1 MGTEGKIKVDEHYP
15 TDADEPPLLHIKKI
29 ESIRSNVK
37 FEQCYES
44 SRLIGDGKFGKV
56 YQVREKA
63 SGNEFA
69 AKVIR
74 IKQQADRAEVER
86 EVSILTQ
93 LRHPRIAQIYDAFYT
108 ANNEVVLVMEI
119 VRGGELFDRVADEN
133 YVLTELAVVMII
145 CQLCEAIDYIHEQN
159 ILHLDIKPENIMCV
173 SQTGNRIKLIDFGLA
188 RYYDGTQELRY
199 MAGTPEFA
207 APEVI
212 KYEQLDYH
220 TDMWS
225 VGVITY
231 ILLSGYSPFLGENI
245 CETYCNVEKGAWDF
259 TEEFESVSLE
269 AKDFISNLIV
279 YKKEKRMLPK
289 ECLAH
294 PWIARHRAKVN
305 CDAILERPAEGP
317 IMDNRQIMRYNAQ
330 RKLRRVII
338 YVRFLIEMNRLRSM
352 VKGRMSQSGIKY
364 FEPLLKM
371 AEEKEQVLFA
381 YYLRL

>member
-1 MGTEGKIKVDEHYP
+1 
-15 TDADEPPLLHIKKI
+15 
-29 ESIRSNVK
+29 
-37 FEQCYES
+37 
-44 SRLIGDGKFGKV
+44 GKFGKV

-63 SGNEFA
+63 TGIEFA

-74 IKQQADRAEVER
+74 IKQQADRQEVER

-173 SQTGNRIKLIDFGLA
+173 SQSGNRIKLIDFGLA
-188 RYYDGTQELRY
+188 RYYDGTQDYSSRIIHSMIGCGQYVHEKQLSQELRY

-245 CETYCNVEKGAWDF
+245 CETYCNVEKGEWNF
-259 TEEFESVSLE
+259 TEEFDMVSLE

-289 ECLAH
+289 ECLSH
-294 PWIARHRAKVN
+294 PWIARHRAKVHN
-305 CDAILERPAEGP
+305 DAILERPADGP
-317 IMDNRQIMRYNAQ
+317 IMNNKQIMRYNAQ
-330 RKLRRVII
+330 RKLRVSF
-338 YVRFLIEMNRLRSM
+338 FLCNSS
-352 VKGRMSQSGIKY
+352 VY
-364 FEPLLKM
+364 
-371 AEEKEQVLFA
+371 
-381 YYLRL
+381 